1 MTKWHRVSNN
11 IIFGPWAHSTNGQY
25 LISKVPVTQAKGNWI
40 YAEDEHGVDMST
52 KVDSPPSHIYSVTEY
67 SDSVV
72 PPYKCVSNGDP
83 AKIEEYRKKMR
94 FPEGVLPLSSGYSE
108 SVSLSHAK
116 KSVGG

>member
-1 MTKWHRVSNN
+1 MSKWHRVSNN

-52 KVDSPPSHIYSVTEY
+52 KVDSPPSHIYSVTKY

-72 PPYKCVSNGDP
+72 PPYK
-83 AKIEEYRKKMR
+83 Y
-94 FPEGVLPLSSGYSE
+94 LSMSGGYSE
-108 SVSLSHAK
+108 SRYLVHAK
-116 KSVGG
+116 QLVGQ